1 LARVAGALLALVLV
15 AGCGGGDDKKSSPKS
30 SSSQASTPQST
41 STTPSGKVQA
51 TPEKAIASRD
61 ASMDHKPVK
70 LEIIEL
76 KRSGATT
83 ALTFRLTATNS
94 DDSAQ
99 VAQTFDDGIDQKIK
113 SATNQFAGGSTV
125 DGISLI
131 DTKNRK
137 RYLVGRDEDGA
148 CVCDTE
154 LSSAFANSDAPLLLS
169 ATYAAP
175 PQDVRAVDVVIP
187 HFGTFKDVPIS

>member
-1 LARVAGALLALVLV
+1 MARVAGALLVLVAV
-15 AGCGGGDDKKSSPKS
+15 AGCGGGDDKKASSKPA
-30 SSSQASTPQST
+30 QATAKQST
-41 STTPSGKVQA
+41 STSPSGKVVA
-51 TPEKAIASRD
+51 APEKAIASRD
-61 ASMDHKPVK
+61 GSMDNKPVK
-70 LEIIEL
+70 LEITEL

-83 ALTFRLTATNS
+83 ALTFRLTATKS

-113 SATNQFAGGSTV
+113 NSPNQFAGGSTL

-131 DTKNRK
+131 DSKNRK
-137 RYLVGRDEDGA
+137 RYLVGRDETGA
-148 CVCDTE
+148 CVCDGD
-154 LSSAFANSDAPLLLS
+154 LSTAFANSDAPVLLS

-175 PQDVRAVDVVIP
+175 PPDVRAVDVVIP